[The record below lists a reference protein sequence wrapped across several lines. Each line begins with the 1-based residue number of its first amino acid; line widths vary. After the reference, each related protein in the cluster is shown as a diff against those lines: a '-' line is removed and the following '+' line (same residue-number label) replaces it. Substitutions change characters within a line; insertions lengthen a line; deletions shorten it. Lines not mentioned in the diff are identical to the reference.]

1 MKRKEKPPLV
11 AIGLYADRSNAQYQ
25 AARYRQPGLVS
36 ARVFTRRVKA
46 DGEAI
51 DAFVMIARQV
61 ED

>member
-11 AIGLYADRSNAQYQ
+11 AIGLYADRSNAQHQ

-46 DGEAI
+46 DGES
-51 DAFVMIARQV
+51 MPS
-61 ED
+61 